1 MKRQL
6 AILLSAAM
14 VLGSSVTAMAADV
27 TFRDLNDVPWE
38 GAKNYILQAAQLD
51 LMVGEISEDQTT
63 YRFRAKDHV
72 TYCEAVQL
80 AYNIVISQ

>member
-38 GAKNYILQAAQLD
+38 GAKKLHPSGSTAGFD
-51 LMVGEISEDQTT
+51 GGRDQ
-63 YRFRAKDHV
+63 
-72 TYCEAVQL
+72 
-80 AYNIVISQ
+80 